1 MTHPFVAGPALAVPV
16 QAGTGL
22 QQYFTT
28 TTAKIVASAVAVF
41 LLVVGALL
49 VRAAGPRLKER
60 VPDDDVEAVQAV
72 VFSLVAGLTGWFLVV
87 VWRAADEV
95 VGRFEVIQLG
105 PRQGALALVA
115 FLTLVVAY
123 TLTRVTKGLLEG
135 TDGDVI
141 TAHRREAIHHLLQI
155 VIYVVAG
162 LFVLALAG
170 VDPGDLLVG
179 AGAIGLVVG
188 LAARQTVGAV
198 LAGFV
203 ILLARPFA
211 VGDWVVVD
219 DEEGVV
225 TDVTLFNTELRTWDD
240 EHVVIPNDQ
249 VSSSNIV
256 NRSRSGR
263 LRLTVDVGVDY
274 DVDVTRAAEI
284 AEAAMVDC
292 EAESLLDEPAPAV
305 VGKSF
310 ADSAVVLE
318 CRFWIGDPSAPA
330 KWETQ
335 TAVMR
340 AIKDAFETEGI
351 KIPFPQ
357 RELTGREEADGL
369 RLAGGPVAVGDVDA
383 ATDTERARP
392 DGDGSDEGE
401 TGDGTANGDGR
412 PDDGAD

>member
-1 MTHPFVAGPALAVPV
+1 MTDPFVAGQALAVPA

-28 TTAKIVASAVAVF
+28 TAAKIVASAVAI
-41 LLVVGALL
+41 LLLGGAAFL
-49 VRAAGPRLKER
+49 VRATGPWLKEQ
-60 VPDDDVEAVQAV
+60 VPVDDVEAVQAV
-72 VFSLVAGLTGWFLVV
+72 AFSIAAGLTAWFLVV

-115 FLTLVVAY
+115 FLTLVIAY
-123 TLTRVTKGLLEG
+123 TLTRVVKGLLEG
-135 TDGDVI
+135 EDGNVM
-141 TAHRREAIHHLLQI
+141 TAHRREAIHHLFQI
-155 VIYVVAG
+155 AIYVVAG

-170 VDPGDLLVG
+170 VDPSDLIVG
-179 AGAIGLVVG
+179 AGVLGLVLG

-263 LRLTVDVGVDY
+263 LRLSVEVGVDY
-274 DVDVTRAAEI
+274 DADVTRAAEI
-284 AEAAMVDC
+284 AEGAMVDC
-292 EAESLLDEPAPAV
+292 AADHLLDDPAPVV

-310 ADSAVVLE
+310 GDSAVVLE

-330 KWETQ
+330 KWETR

-340 AIKDAFETEGI
+340 AIKDAFEAEGI

-357 RELTGREEADGL
+357 RELTGREEAEGL
-369 RLAGGPVAVGDVDA
+369 RLAGGPVAVGDDEG
-383 ATDTERARP
+383 ATETERPRA
-392 DGDGSDEGE
+392 DGDGTD
-401 TGDGTANGDGR
+401 DGATNGDGR
-412 PDDGAD
+412 SDGDGED

>member
-1 MTHPFVAGPALAVPV
+1 MTGPLAAVIGPLATPVAGLFAPL
-16 QAGTGL
+16 QAGTGF

-28 TTAKIVASAVAVF
+28 TTAKIAASAAAVL
-41 LLVVGALL
+41 LLVLVALF
-49 VRAAGPRLKER
+49 VQAAGPRLKQR

-72 VFSLVAGLTGWFLVV
+72 VFSIAAGLTGWFLVV

-95 VGRFEVIQLG
+95 VGRFGVIQLG

-115 FLTLVVAY
+115 FLTLVIAY
-123 TLTRVTKGLLEG
+123 TLTRVSKGLLEG
-135 TDGDVI
+135 ANNDVI

-155 VIYVVAG
+155 AIYVVAG

-170 VDPGDLLVG
+170 VDPGDLIVG
-179 AGAIGLVVG
+179 AGALGLVVG

-219 DEEGVV
+219 GEEGVV
-225 TDVTLFNTELRTWDD
+225 TDLTLFNTELRTWDD

-263 LRLTVDVGVDY
+263 LRLSVDVGVDY
-274 DVDVTRAAEI
+274 GADVTRAAEI
-284 AEAAMVDC
+284 AEQAMVDC
-292 EAESLLDEPAPAV
+292 ETESLLDDPAPTV

-310 ADSAVVLE
+310 DDSAVLLE

-335 TAVMR
+335 TAVIR
-340 AIKDAFETEGI
+340 AIKHAFEAEGV

-357 RELTGREEADGL
+357 RELTGRAETDGL
-369 RLAGGPVAVGDVDA
+369 RLAGGPVAVGDEERGDR
-383 ATDTERARP
+383 TDRPRA
-392 DGDGSDEGE
+392 DGEGSDESDDREG
-401 TGDGTANGDGR
+401 AN
-412 PDDGAD
+412 